1 MRRCV
6 GPTRAKLAD
15 SLQVMRDGLWQSA
28 IELCELTG
36 MSPLSIA
43 ARIRDLRKNEYEA
56 YTVLKK
62 KATHRAVLYWLLV

>member
-1 MRRCV
+1 
-6 GPTRAKLAD
+6 
-15 SLQVMRDGLWQSA
+15 MRDGLWQSA